1 MRNLSKS
8 LPGANTAFG
17 ARAGT
22 GLTDWRGADLGAR
35 DLGAGAETGL
45 RGALRGAALAL
56 SAGGSSGLH
65 RAQTKLAF
73 ALNVIM
79 THLLW

>member
-1 MRNLSKS
+1 MLKS

-45 RGALRGAALAL
+45 RGAALAL
-56 SAGGSSGLH
+56 SVGGSSGLH